1 LIKYVIN
8 SKILCQLVVC
18 LDGSGLEH
26 HAALMANISIN
37 GISYNAIEIDPLD
50 RMAEHA
56 LIKPLTLDPGTLAW
70 LRPTSI
76 NVGKPTK
83 RPLALRGPDGREVVF
98 VDRRC
103 ELVLCIEKH
112 LHPQHAPLQGKS
124 AMKTSDIRKNAL
136 RVAYELYENCS
147 GELRHS
153 LFDLD
158 EETSR
163 FGNANEADAQAIYAY
178 LTSTGIMESPYIGSG
193 NTVKFSDYGISVI
206 ESGIDRP
213 NDASGPFPPLNV
225 VIGDIGAGAQVAI
238 GSGNFTQT
246 RHDTDNTQLLRDLVP
261 LLQLSCTELNAA
273 GREQEAT
280 LLAAAKDEAD
290 GENCNVGFL
299 RSLLGRFAR
308 KVGDGAV
315 DAGSV
320 GLLAYCRAHG
330 LLP

>member
-1 LIKYVIN
+1 
-8 SKILCQLVVC
+8 
-18 LDGSGLEH
+18 
-26 HAALMANISIN
+26 MTNISIN

-50 RMAEHA
+50 RIAEHA
-56 LIKPLTLDPGTLAW
+56 LIKPLNLDPATLGW

-76 NVGKPTK
+76 NIGEPMK

-98 VDRRC
+98 VDRLC

-112 LHPQHAPLQGKS
+112 LHPQHASLQGKS
-124 AMKTSDIRKNAL
+124 AMKTSDVRKNAL
-136 RVAYELYENCS
+136 RVAYEFYENCS
-147 GELRHS
+147 GELRQS

-158 EETSR
+158 EETSKL
-163 FGNANEADAQAIYAY
+163 GYTNEADAQAIYAY

-193 NTVKFSDYGISVI
+193 NTVKFTDYGISVI

-213 NDASGPFPPLNV
+213 NDASGPFPPLSV
-225 VIGDIGAGAQVAI
+225 VVGDIGAAAQVAI

-246 RHDTDNTQLLRDLVP
+246 RRDTDNTKLLEDLVP
-261 LLQLSCTELNAA
+261 LLQASYTELNAA

-290 GENCNVGFL
+290 GENCDVGFL
-299 RSLLGRFAR
+299 RSLLGRFAK
-308 KVGDGAV
+308 KVGEGVV

-320 GLLAYCRAHG
+320 GLLAYCKTHG